1 MGNKINNDKFLLF
14 RIILLILVFLF
25 VVFCFINLILYRTYK
40 NVVLP
45 NSYIDELKISNYSY
59 DDVKKKIEFNSN
71 DILSRKVNLLAN
83 SKEYEYSLKD
93 LGMTINVSK
102 TIDNIK
108 SKQNKFK
115 YSEILYEVNNKKVK
129 KYDYYFELDDK
140 KLETLLTD
148 VEKSVYVEKVDGYFD
163 TSQGVKYTAGVDGY
177 KLNVKKSIETVL
189 NTLNDGLVDKI
200 NLVGDI
206 DKANYNESYSKI
218 DTMVSSHVTY
228 FNIYE
233 GTRPINLKTGV
244 NFINGALINPGEVF
258 SFYKYAGPYNREGYV
273 FYYEFF
279 GNGVCQVATTVYNSA
294 LLGGLEIVKRYNHA
308 KKSTYVPGGLDATV
322 ASYSSGWYVDM
333 AFKNTYE
340 YPIYIKSY
348 ITGNEIH
355 VEFWSNSNAKR
366 GKTYTTESV
375 ALGGKC
381 YNAYLHVFQDGIWKE
396 RRFIDRTCYS
406 EE

>member
-1 MGNKINNDKFLLF
+1 MGNKINNDKFLIF

-140 KLETLLTD
+140 KLETLLTEM
-148 VEKSVYVEKVDGYFD
+148 EKNVYIKKVDGYFD

-189 NTLNDGLVDKI
+189 NTLNNGLVDKI

-218 DTMVSSHVTY
+218 DTMVSSYVTY

-233 GTRPINLKTGV
+233 GTRPINLKAGV